1 MAVLHT
7 WGQNLLHH
15 PHLHCVVPGG
25 GLSPD
30 GSRWIGCHKEDFFV
44 PVKVLSAVFRGK
56 FLDDLKRAFAENK
69 LSFHGRLT
77 ELAQPEAFQRLLSAC
92 YGTKWVVYAKPP
104 FGGPEQVLKYLARY
118 THRVAISNR
127 RLISLENGL
136 VTFRWKNYAAGNEQ
150 QTMTLTAVEFL
161 RRFLLHLVPSHFVRI
176 RHYGFLA
183 NRHRAKKLAR
193 CRELLGVRVSEI
205 PTEPL
210 PEPAVNQEL
219 KEEHDSKRCPA
230 CGGRMRMV
238 GHCPRP
244 GGRQLLEIP
253 WPWNTS

>member
-1 MAVLHT
+1 M
-7 WGQNLLHH
+7 
-15 PHLHCVVPGG
+15 
-25 GLSPD
+25 
-30 GSRWIGCHKEDFFV
+30 

-56 FLDDLKRAFAENK
+56 FLDSLKRAFAEKK
-69 LSFHGRLT
+69 LSFHGRLA
-77 ELAQPEAFQRLLSAC
+77 ELAQPQAFQQLLSAC

-104 FGGPEQVLKYLARY
+104 FGSPEQVLKYLARY
-118 THRVAISNR
+118 THRVAISNQ
-127 RLISLENGL
+127 RLISLEDGR
-136 VTFRWKNYAAGNEQ
+136 VTFRWKNYAAGNQQ

-183 NRHRAKKLAR
+183 NRHRAEKLAR
-193 CRELLGVRVSEI
+193 CRKLLGVMVPET
-205 PTEPL
+205 PPEPAA
-210 PEPAVNQEL
+210 EPAVNGES
-219 KEEHDSKRCPA
+219 KDEHDSQRCPA
-230 CGGRMRMV
+230 CGGRMQIV